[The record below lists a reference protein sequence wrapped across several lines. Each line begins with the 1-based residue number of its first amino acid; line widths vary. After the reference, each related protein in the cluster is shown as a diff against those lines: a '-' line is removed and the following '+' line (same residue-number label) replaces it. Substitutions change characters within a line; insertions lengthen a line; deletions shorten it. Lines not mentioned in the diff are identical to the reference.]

1 MTKTALE
8 LSIEEIEN
16 ELAKETGIEKE
27 AVEEVKT
34 EEEHQEPVKEE
45 VKEETKEESK
55 KEEPVVDNATIA
67 RLRFEAAEARR
78 RAQALEKENEELKTP
93 KVELPAKEENW
104 EGHTEGR
111 IETVEQ
117 RLARLEEELEQER
130 TEKQTKS
137 TIEAAKE
144 EFNAYEDAFKPKA
157 PDYEDARTYL
167 VQNIAASLRILNPAI
182 TQKEL
187 IDGVQHQLLVR
198 GRNAV
203 LAGANPAE
211 LIYQEA
217 KQIGFSA
224 PAKVETKEKPSNLA
238 AVNENKKRSAG
249 MAGSSAGGES
259 TLSSPESV
267 LKMSNAEISRMSESD
282 WAALEAE
289 ARRR

>member
-8 LSIEEIEN
+8 LSIEELEKQLEVPSETPIE
-16 ELAKETGIEKE
+16 EAKEEPVEPVIEEPQKE
-27 AVEEVKT
+27 PVVVEEPKQ
-34 EEEHQEPVKEE
+34 EEK
-45 VKEETKEESK
+45 
-55 KEEPVVDNATIA
+55 PVVDNATIA
-67 RLRFEAAEARR
+67 RLRYEAAEARR
-78 RAQALEKENEELKTP
+78 KAEALAKENEELKSP
-93 KVELPAKEENW
+93 KPELPPKEENW

-117 RLARLEEELEQER
+117 RLARLERELEEER
-130 TEKQTKS
+130 AEKATKS

-144 EFNAYEDAFKPKA
+144 EFNAYEEAFKPKA

-182 TQKEL
+182 TQKDL
-187 IDGVQHQLLVR
+187 IEGVQHQLLVR

-217 KQIGFSA
+217 KQIGFQA
-224 PAKVETKEKPSNLA
+224 PTKETVKEKPSNLS

-249 MAGSSAGGES
+249 MAGNSTGENA
-259 TLSSPESV
+259 TPTPETI
-267 LKMSNAEISRMSESD
+267 LKMSNAEISRMTESD

-289 ARRR
+289 ARAR